1 METKMET
8 NRYGWTWT
16 SNTNDAL
23 PLQEN
28 GVLTITVNGEPVY
41 ESREELDE
49 RIAMLVA
56 FANVHAQLARL
67 QAVAE
72 AAKEY
77 RRDTTIGDRTRH
89 CDDSAAYYAGVRLDA
104 ALAALQTDDPNP

>member
-1 METKMET
+1 MET
-8 NRYGWTWT
+8 NRYEWQWTP
-16 SNTNDAL
+16 NTNDAL

-28 GVLTITVNGEPVY
+28 GELTITVNGEPVY

-56 FANVHAQLARL
+56 FAKVHAQLARL

-77 RRDTTIGDRTRH
+77 RRETTIGDSTRH

-104 ALAALQTDDPNP
+104 ALAALQADDPGADE